1 VSLSAWPRR
10 LRTRL
15 FLSYVVVVAA
25 GATAMTV
32 VGTVVTRTA
41 YDRRIG
47 GFGLGRGQGRSGQ
60 VTESQLRAALDESLL
75 QALLVGI
82 AAALITAAIAAI
94 FVGRRLL
101 RPIDELRAA
110 ARRMAAGDYAVR
122 VPIPTD
128 IELASLAHDVNELG
142 EHLASTEQRRTQ
154 LLTEVT
160 HELRT
165 PITVIRGQMEALLD
179 GVVAP
184 SDEVYVAVADEAAR
198 VQRLVDDLTM
208 LSQADEGTLQVK
220 LVEIDLAAVAIAAAE
235 RLRPQFDH
243 ADVALIAEPAR
254 ASVPLL
260 VRGDRDRLTQ
270 ILSNLLG
277 NALGHTPAG
286 GTVTVRSGHQGSTTW
301 VDVIDTGSG
310 IPAGE
315 LEHIFERFYRG
326 RNEGTA
332 TIRPARVGR
341 GIGLTIARSLAR
353 AHGGDVVASSTG
365 PGTGATFRLTVP
377 KSGLAVPSS
386 TGSLRST
393 V

>member
-1 VSLSAWPRR
+1 
-10 LRTRL
+10 
-15 FLSYVVVVAA
+15 
-25 GATAMTV
+25 MTV

-41 YDRRIG
+41 YERRIG
-47 GFGLGRGQGRSGQ
+47 RFGLGRGQGRSGQ

-75 QALLVGI
+75 PALAVGV

-122 VPIPTD
+122 VPVPTE

-142 EHLASTEQRRTQ
+142 EHLATTEQRRTQ

-208 LSQADEGTLQVK
+208 LSQADEGTLEVK
-220 LVEIDLAAVAIAAAE
+220 LVEVDLAAVAIAAAE

-243 ADVALIAEPAR
+243 ADVALIAEPAGVTG
-254 ASVPLL
+254 ALL

-270 ILSNLLG
+270 VLSNLLG

-286 GTVTVRSGHQGSTTW
+286 GTVTVRSGRQGSTMW
-301 VDVIDTGSG
+301 VDVIDTGTG

-326 RNEGTA
+326 RSDGTA
-332 TIRPARVGR
+332 RSRPTPVGR

-353 AHGGDVVASSTG
+353 AHGGDVVASSNG
-365 PGTGATFRLTVP
+365 PGTGAAFRLTIP
-377 KSGLAVPSS
+377 RAA
-386 TGSLRST
+386 
-393 V
+393 